1 MEKHIT
7 FVGCKTQYC
16 KDVTYPQ
23 IIYRLNEIL
32 LTIPEAFFF
41 FGRNWQGDFKIYME
55 AQIISNSQVILK

>member
-16 KDVTYPQ
+16 KDTIYPQ

-32 LTIPEAFFF
+32 LTIPEAFFS
-41 FGRNWQGDFKIYME
+41 GRIWQGDFKIYME
-55 AQIISNSQVILK
+55 AWITSNIQAILK